1 LGLPKSCGSS
11 SYQARAKTVGGAA
24 EKVGIMRLKLGGKFW
39 SLCFQKHLKRRQKV
53 RGFCESP
60 ETVGKRIVVD
70 ADLDG
75 EELLEVLLHEQ
86 LHALFW
92 HLDEEFVAA
101 AGVDL
106 ARNLYRLGF
115 RREKE

>member
-1 LGLPKSCGSS
+1 
-11 SYQARAKTVGGAA
+11 
-24 EKVGIMRLKLGGKFW
+24 MRLKLGGKFW

-60 ETVGKRIVVD
+60 ETIGKRIVVD